1 MGEAV
6 SVPVPGFGRYLG
18 TTCGHTLVM
27 MLRRKRAILAGCVV
41 LAPVLVPL
49 VVAFLSA
56 SQYAQDGNK
65 FFVELV
71 DYVYLRALAP
81 LVALFFGCMLIGE
94 DVESETIPYLL
105 TRPIPKS
112 AWVVGKFLAFLAVSA
127 VLILSS
133 ILLCFCA
140 CIALGGLSVSAS
152 SVKLLLHYQG
162 VAVMA
167 LMGYGAV
174 CLFLGALFKRPVI
187 VGVIVLFAWQRLA
200 MTIPGLIDFFTIE
213 KYVRAMLPT
222 LATERENVVI
232 KTALMEFQRKVFVV
246 GAAKAAAMLV
256 IIPAVLLVLTTLVVR
271 WREYSSARAVGG

>member
-1 MGEAV
+1 M
-6 SVPVPGFGRYLG
+6 R
-18 TTCGHTLVM
+18 TTYAHTLVM
-27 MLRRKRAILAGCVV
+27 LLRRKRAILVGCVA
-41 LAPVLVPL
+41 LTPVLIPL
-49 VVAFLSA
+49 IVAFISA

-71 DYVYLRALAP
+71 DYVYLRTLAP

-94 DVESETIPYLL
+94 DIESETIPYLL
-105 TRPIPKS
+105 TRPLPRS
-112 AWVVGKFLAFLAVSA
+112 GWVIGKYLAFLVVSA
-127 VLILSS
+127 TLLVSS

-187 VGVIVLFAWQRLA
+187 VGVVVLFAWQRLA

-213 KYVRAMLPT
+213 KYVRAMLPK
-222 LATERENVVI
+222 LATERENIVI
-232 KTALMEFQRKVFVV
+232 KTAIMEFEKKVFMV

-256 IIPAVLLVLTTLVVR
+256 IIPLVLLALTTLVVR

>member
-1 MGEAV
+1 MAEAV
-6 SVPVPGFGRYLG
+6 LAPRPGLGRYIRA
-18 TTCGHTLVM
+18 TYAHTLVM

-41 LAPVLVPL
+41 LAPVLIPL
-49 VVAFLSA
+49 AMAFISA
-56 SQYAQDGNK
+56 SQYAQDGNE

-71 DYVYLRALAP
+71 DYVYLRTLAP

-105 TRPIPKS
+105 TRPMPRS
-112 AWVVGKFLAFLAVSA
+112 AWVVGKYLAFLVVSA
-127 VLILSS
+127 ALLVSS

-140 CIALGGLSVSAS
+140 CIALGGLSISAS
-152 SVKLLLHYQG
+152 SVKLLLHYEG

-187 VGVIVLFAWQRLA
+187 VGVVVLFAWQRLA
-200 MTIPGLIDFFTIE
+200 MAIPGLIDFFTIE
-213 KYVRAMLPT
+213 KYVRAMLPK
-222 LATERENVVI
+222 LATERENIVI
-232 KTALMEFQRKVFVV
+232 KTALMEFEKKVFMV

-256 IIPAVLLVLTTLVVR
+256 IIPLVLLALTTLVVR